1 MTPHLSWP
9 DELSRDLQIAN
20 RSLAHEGVLDGFGHI
35 SVRHPRD
42 AGLFLMARAVAPA
55 LMTPADIQVFDLAGT
70 RVGGLDAPSYGE
82 RFIHAAVFEARSD
95 VQAVCHSHSPSV
107 IPFSVTGQPLVP
119 IMHMAALQGTE
130 VRVWDIADEF
140 GETDLLVRN
149 QDKGRSL
156 ARALGSR
163 RALLMRGHGAVVTAN
178 DVRELVM
185 SAIYMELNA
194 RLLAQ
199 ALAFGRPVRALSER
213 EAELVGQTN
222 LQPANLGRAWDYWAA
237 RAELLGT

>member
-1 MTPHLSWP
+1 MTPQPAWP
-9 DELSRDLQIAN
+9 DELGSDLQIAN

-35 SVRHPRD
+35 SVRHPND

-70 RVGGLDAPSYGE
+70 RVGGPDAASYGE
-82 RFIHAAVFEARSD
+82 RFIHAALYEARAD

-107 IPFSVTGQPLVP
+107 IPFSVTGEPMQA
-119 IMHMAALQGTE
+119 IMHMASLQGTQ
-130 VRVWDIADEF
+130 VPVWDIADEF

-156 ARALGSR
+156 ARALGDGRS
-163 RALLMRGHGAVVTAN
+163 ALMRGHGAVVVAS

-185 SAIYMELNA
+185 AAIYMELNA

-199 ALAFGRPVRALSER
+199 ALAFGKPIRALSAE
-213 EAELVGQTN
+213 EATLAAQTN
-222 LQPANLGRAWDYWAA
+222 LQPANLGRAWAYWAH
-237 RAELLGT
+237 RSGFGL